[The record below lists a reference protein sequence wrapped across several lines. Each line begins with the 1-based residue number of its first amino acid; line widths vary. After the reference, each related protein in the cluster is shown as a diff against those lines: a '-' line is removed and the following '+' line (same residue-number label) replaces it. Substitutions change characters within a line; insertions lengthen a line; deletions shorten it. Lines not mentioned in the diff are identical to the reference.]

1 MAQLVRNPPAMWET
15 WVQSLAWEDPLEKRI
30 TTHSSILAWRIPWTI
45 HLVAKSRTQ
54 LSDFHFT
61 SLSRRTT
68 MIHILISYCN
78 SYWIPNGS
86 GEKIIFKSGFSI
98 LGKVTISLSGLLL
111 PGKFF
116 TLLARF
122 SLPLWRF
129 YHSLFAVF
137 FLSFSSD
144 SLYIYIYIYTS
155 PHTYFLLQIPS
166 VPVYRHL
173 FHQTLHYSYLLIMI
187 IFLWTS

>member
-15 WVQSLAWEDPLEKRI
+15 WVQSLGWEDPLEKRT

-78 SYWIPNGS
+78 SYWILNGS
-86 GEKIIFKSGFSI
+86 GEKIIFKSGFLI
-98 LGKVTISLSGLLL
+98 LGKVTISLSDLLL

-129 YHSLFAVF
+129 YHSLFAIF

-144 SLYIYIYIYTS
+144 SLCVCIYIYIYIHIYI
-155 PHTYFLLQIPS
+155 PTY
-166 VPVYRHL
+166 L
-173 FHQTLHYSYLLIMI
+173 FS
-187 IFLWTS
+187 S